1 MSSSVSAA
9 ENVQNKRQGM
19 LGKLISLLI
28 RILMIL
34 LFSLFLSVIFEWIGI
49 YFFWNNEGWHHS
61 EQMFKV
67 ELGWLNDSFKQSLLM
82 AEPITTA
89 HWLLDQ
95 AYTWGFEKTGFVE
108 FTQKARYNSMYG
120 SDISSTLSSVYITI
134 EDYLM
139 AIIYVTLT
147 FVVRLS
153 VLILSIPLF
162 ALASLTG
169 ITEGLVRR
177 DLRRFGAGRES
188 SFIYHRAKRYIP
200 TLTVA
205 PWLIYLSCPISVNPL
220 LILMPCAF
228 ALGLA
233 ITITAATF
241 KKYL

>member
-1 MSSSVSAA
+1 MSSTVNNA
-9 ENVQNKRQGM
+9 EQVQQKR
-19 LGKLISLLI
+19 LGFISKTLGLCSRIVAVLIV
-28 RILMIL
+28 
-34 LFSLFLSVIFEWIGI
+34 SLFLSVIFEWIGI
-49 YFFWNNEGWHHS
+49 YFFWNEQGWHHS
-61 EQMFKV
+61 EQMYQV
-67 ELGWLNDSFKQSLLM
+67 ELGWLNDSFKQSLLVS
-82 AEPITTA
+82 EPINKA
-89 HWLLDQ
+89 HWALDQ
-95 AYTWGFEKTGFVE
+95 AYTWGFEKTGFIK
-108 FTQKARYNSMYG
+108 FSQKARYSSVYG
-120 SDISSTLSSVYITI
+120 TDMSSTLSSIYIAI

-147 FVVRLS
+147 FVVRLT
-153 VLILSIPLF
+153 VLVLTIPLF
-162 ALASLTG
+162 VLAALTG
-169 ITEGLVRR
+169 VTEGLVRR

-220 LILMPCAF
+220 VILMPCAI